1 MSSKQK
7 PTQKEHLDEFVEV
20 AKDNTD
26 VWHSDDYWIRAIRN
40 KTGNKDYIINQ
51 LNFKMGKLSW
61 IKEVHKTTSG
71 GPLIIAKQKKRIT
84 ISYDSNGKANKRNI
98 TFYYA
103 TLDQKFGPND
113 MPLEDECQSF
123 WRTNIKASWMR
134 RRKQSVVEI

>member
-40 KTGNKDYIINQ
+40 KTGNNEYIVNQ
-51 LNFKMGKLSW
+51 LNIKMGKLPW
-61 IKEVHKTTSG
+61 IKEVHTTSG
-71 GPLIIAKQKKRIT
+71 PLFIATQKKL
-84 ISYDSNGKANKRNI
+84 ISIGYDSNGKENEKTI

>member
-7 PTQKEHLDEFVEV
+7 PTQKQHLDEFVEV
-20 AKDNTD
+20 AKDHID

-61 IKEVHKTTSG
+61 INNLHKTTSG
-71 GPLIIAKQKKRIT
+71 PLFIATQKKF
-84 ISYDSNGKANKRNI
+84 ISIGYDSNGKENEKTI

-103 TLDQKFGPND
+103 TLDQKLGPND

-123 WRTNIKASWMR
+123 WRTNIKASSWMR